1 VLGPVVD
8 ALATDSVDLSRV
20 RVVCD
25 WVQYRSSF
33 RDVVEFGRK
42 GYEDLQVIQRFG
54 GDRALGLGVVDVKSE
69 QIESAELIA
78 QRILKA
84 RETFPADKLIINPD
98 CGLRHLPADAARSK
112 LAAMVEGTA
121 AVRRTLPHQSGHTQ
135 LAESHDQTVTSPEL
149 TVEQGA

>member
-1 VLGPVVD
+1 MLDANVD
-8 ALATDSVDLSRV
+8 QLTL
-20 RVVCD
+20 
-25 WVQYRSSF
+25 
-33 RDVVEFGRK
+33 EFDRK

-69 QIESAELIA
+69 QIEAAELIA

-98 CGLRHLPADAARSK
+98 CGLRHLPADVARWK
-112 LAAMVEGTA
+112 LAVMVKGTV
-121 AVRRTLPHQSGHTQ
+121 AVRRILPHQSGHTQ
-135 LAESHDQTVTSPEL
+135 LAEPHDRTVTSPEL